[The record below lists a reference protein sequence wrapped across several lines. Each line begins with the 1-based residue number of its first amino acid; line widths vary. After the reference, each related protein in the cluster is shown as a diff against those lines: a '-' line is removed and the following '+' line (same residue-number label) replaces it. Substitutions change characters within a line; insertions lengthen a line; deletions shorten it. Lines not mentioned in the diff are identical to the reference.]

1 MAEEEINNANVVPED
16 NGVNGAVENEEDD
29 LSPFPK
35 ARVVRLM
42 REKIKDKIIR
52 SEVKDAMNMWLGDI
66 TRKIAKEM
74 SATQY
79 ASVSLADFQRAT
91 KPYDMIEDI
100 VKDEQRL
107 LLAGA
112 GEAMLAKGAHGS
124 LGVFIGFALIPL
136 ANVLMSIVMVSGKV
150 FSSVTSY
157 VGLVGNSLMVIY
169 IILVTFV
176 PAIEK
181 LALVIAMPAGLLV
194 MVWMIMFTI
203 KLFKLSKIESH

>member
-1 MAEEEINNANVVPED
+1 MAEEEINNTDVAPAD
-16 NGVNGAVENEEDD
+16 NSVNSVVENEEDE
-29 LSPFPK
+29 LSPFPR

-107 LLAGA
+107 LLSVQKLK
-112 GEAMLAKGAHGS
+112 EDSDHIIRELNRFFTVLKGRKS
-124 LGVFIGFALIPL
+124 
-136 ANVLMSIVMVSGKV
+136 
-150 FSSVTSY
+150 
-157 VGLVGNSLMVIY
+157 
-169 IILVTFV
+169 
-176 PAIEK
+176 E
-181 LALVIAMPAGLLV
+181 
-194 MVWMIMFTI
+194 
-203 KLFKLSKIESH
+203 E

>member
-1 MAEEEINNANVVPED
+1 MAEEEINNANVAPED
-16 NGVNGAVENEEDD
+16 NGVNGAAENEEDE
-29 LSPFPK
+29 LSPFPR

-107 LLAGA
+107 LLSVQKLK
-112 GEAMLAKGAHGS
+112 EDSDHIIRELS
-124 LGVFIGFALIPL
+124 RFFT
-136 ANVLMSIVMVSGKV
+136 VLRGRKSDDD
-150 FSSVTSY
+150 
-157 VGLVGNSLMVIY
+157 
-169 IILVTFV
+169 
-176 PAIEK
+176 A
-181 LALVIAMPAGLLV
+181 A
-194 MVWMIMFTI
+194 
-203 KLFKLSKIESH
+203 